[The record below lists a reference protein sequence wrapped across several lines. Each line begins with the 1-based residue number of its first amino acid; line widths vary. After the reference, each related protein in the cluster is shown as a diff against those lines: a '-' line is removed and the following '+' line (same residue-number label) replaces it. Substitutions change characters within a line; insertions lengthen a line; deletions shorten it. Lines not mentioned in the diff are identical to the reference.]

1 MKRGKRLQQSLA
13 VLFSLLLVF
22 SLAACMSDGQQNKPP
37 ANTNSNTNTNNNTN
51 SNTSGDSGASG
62 EATLNADEPAWQLD
76 TSPVELSWFV
86 GASWYGHT
94 WGDNLSS
101 QYVTEKT
108 GVQVKLEVPS
118 GDANEYITLAMT
130 TGQLPDII
138 TLGSWENAVKKLW
151 EGGHVY
157 ALNELAEQYDP
168 YFFKVAG
175 DGTLKWY
182 RQPDGNTYAI
192 PNDSYSPNLMR
203 ETGMT
208 AANQT
213 FLVRKD
219 LYEDM
224 GRPDLTTPEGFLAA
238 LQLLKDQYSTYKGQ
252 PMSPFFAQGNVLYG
266 MTEYLQN
273 LLAVP
278 HEKDGK
284 VYDRITDP
292 DYITWLK
299 TFRTAYERGLINVDF
314 LVDSDTQVEEKT
326 NNARYFMMIREWTGM
341 AAVNPMLAASANP
354 DSYYIA
360 VDGPQNS
367 RGESAKLFPGNM
379 DGWMVT
385 MVSKST
391 KHPDRAIRFL
401 TYLVSEEGQRDLFLG
416 KEGETWEMVGGKPQL
431 KAEMVQLLENDIE
444 KLEKEYGI
452 VDTYWMLRNPVI
464 VNQWRPEK
472 PAVIK
477 QMEDFANK
485 QADIDGAIY
494 KNLDPTGDSDVAVA
508 WQRISQNW
516 LEVMPEL
523 ITAKDEATFDK
534 IFQDFLDR
542 RDAYG
547 FDKVMEYRQAE
558 LDARKAK
565 MAQ

>member
-1 MKRGKRLQQSLA
+1 MKHTHFKK
-13 VLFSLLLVF
+13 FMLLVLAF
-22 SLAACMSDGQQNKPP
+22 VLVLSMAACMAEKKNEPTPQNSEG
-37 ANTNSNTNTNNNTN
+37 T
-51 SNTSGDSGASG
+51 TSQN
-62 EATLNADEPAWQLD
+62 EAPQSETTPKDAAPSPDEAAWKLD
-76 TSPVELSWFV
+76 TSPVDLTWFV
-86 GASWYGHT
+86 GASWYGRS
-94 WGDNLSS
+94 WGESLASR
-101 QYVTEKT
+101 YITEKT
-108 GVQVKLEVPS
+108 GVNVKIEVPS
-118 GDANEYITLAMT
+118 GDANEQMTLMMT
-130 TGQLPDII
+130 SGKLPDVISM
-138 TLGSWENAVKKLW
+138 GSWETAVKKLW
-151 EGGHVY
+151 EGDHVY

-182 RQPDGNTYAI
+182 RQENGNTYGI
-192 PNDSYSPNLMR
+192 PNDSYSPNLMH

-224 GRPDLTTPEGFLAA
+224 GKPDLTTPEGFLDA
-238 LQLLKDQYSTYKGQ
+238 LQLLKDQYSEYKGQ
-252 PMSPFFAQGNVLYG
+252 PMSPFFAQGNVPYG
-266 MTEYLQN
+266 MTEYLHN

-278 HEKDGK
+278 HEQGGK

-292 DYITWLK
+292 DYMTWLK

-314 LVDSDTQVEEKT
+314 LVDSDAQVEEKT

-341 AAVNPMLAASANP
+341 TAVNPMLAASANP

-367 RGESAKLFPGNM
+367 KGESAKLFPGNM

-385 MVSKST
+385 MISKST
-391 KHPDRAIRFL
+391 KNPERAIRFL
-401 TYLVSEEGQRDLFLG
+401 TYLASEEGQRDLFLG
-416 KEGETWEMVGGKPQL
+416 KEGETWDMVDGKPQL
-431 KAEMVQLLENDIE
+431 KAEMVQLLETDIE
-444 KLEKEYGI
+444 KLETEYGI
-452 VDTYWMLRNPVI
+452 MDTYWMMRNPVI

-472 PAVIK
+472 APVIK
-477 QMEDFANK
+477 QMEDFANS
-485 QADIDGAIY
+485 QADIDSGIY
-494 KNLDPTGDSDVAVA
+494 KGLDPLGDSDVAVA
-508 WQRISQNW
+508 WSRIAQNW
-516 LEVMPEL
+516 EEVMPEL
-523 ITAKDEATFDK
+523 ITAKDEAAFDK

-542 RDAYG
+542 RNHYG

-565 MAQ
+565 MAE

>member
-1 MKRGKRLQQSLA
+1 MINGKRLQKGLA
-13 VLFSLLLVF
+13 ILFSLILVF
-22 SLAACMSDGQQNKPP
+22 GLAACMSKESKDTPP
-37 ANTNSNTNTNNNTN
+37 ASSNSNANSGNQRNNGGTDL
-51 SNTSGDSGASG
+51 TGGG
-62 EATLNADEPAWQLD
+62 GTMNADEPAWKLD
-76 TSPVELSWFV
+76 TSPVELTWFI

-94 WGDNLSS
+94 WGDNLAS

-224 GRPDLTTPEGFLAA
+224 GRPDLTTPEGFLNA
-238 LQLLKDQYSTYKGQ
+238 LQLLKERYSTYKGQ
-252 PMSPFFAQGNVLYG
+252 PMSPFFAQGNVQYG

-292 DYITWLK
+292 DYVTWLK

-341 AAVNPMLAASANP
+341 TAVNPMLAASENP

-360 VDGPQNS
+360 VDGPRNS
-367 RGESAKLFPGNM
+367 RGEQAKLFPGNM

-391 KHPDRAIRFL
+391 RHPDRAIRFL

-416 KEGETWEMVGGKPQL
+416 KEGETWEMVNGKPQL
-431 KAEMVQLLENDIE
+431 KPEMVQLLETDIE
-444 KLEKEYGI
+444 KLEKQYGI

-477 QMEDFANK
+477 QMEDFANR

-494 KNLDPTGDSDVAVA
+494 KNLDPTGESDAAVA
-508 WQRISQNW
+508 WLRISQNW

-542 RDAYG
+542 REAYG
-547 FDKVMEYRQAE
+547 FQKVMEHRQAE

-565 MAQ
+565 MGQ

>member
-1 MKRGKRLQQSLA
+1 MKRQRLQRSA
-13 VLFSLLLVF
+13 SVLMALILVL
-22 SLAACMSDGQQNKPP
+22 SLAACMSNNQKNTPPQDSDPGSQNDTP
-37 ANTNSNTNTNNNTN
+37 AVV
-51 SNTSGDSGASG
+51 
-62 EATLNADEPAWQLD
+62 ELNPDEPAWKLD
-76 TSPVELSWFV
+76 TSPVELTWFV

-94 WGDNLSS
+94 WGDNLVS
-101 QYVTEKT
+101 QYITEKT
-108 GVQVKLEVPS
+108 GVHVNIEVPS
-118 GDANEYITLAMT
+118 GDANEFITLMMT

-224 GRPDLTTPEGFLAA
+224 GRPDLTTPEGFLNA
-238 LQLLKDQYSTYKGQ
+238 LQLLKDEYSEYKGQ
-252 PMSPFFAQGNVLYG
+252 PISPFFAQGNVPYG

-284 VYDRITDP
+284 VYDRLTDP

-341 AAVNPMLAASANP
+341 TAVNPMLAASEHP

-360 VDGPQNS
+360 VDGPRNS
-367 RGESAKLFPGNM
+367 KGEPAKLFPGNM

-391 KHPDRAIRFL
+391 KHPERAIRFL

-416 KEGETWEMVGGKPQL
+416 KEGVTWDMVDGKPQL
-431 KAEMVQLLENDIE
+431 KPELVDLLENDIE
-444 KLEKEYGI
+444 KLEKEYG
-452 VDTYWMLRNPVI
+452 VMDTYWMLRNPVI

-472 PAVIK
+472 APVIK
-477 QMEDFANK
+477 QMEDFAN
-485 QADIDGAIY
+485 QYADIDGGIY
-494 KNLDPTGDSDVAVA
+494 KNLDPTGDSDIAVA
-508 WQRISQNW
+508 WMRISQNW
-516 LEVMPEL
+516 EEVMPEL

-547 FDKVMEYRQAE
+547 FQEIMEYRQAE
-558 LDARKAK
+558 LDLRKAK
-565 MAQ
+565 MAD

>member
-1 MKRGKRLQQSLA
+1 MKKNYTKHRVAIILSLI
-13 VLFSLLLVF
+13 LTLGLT
-22 SLAACMSDGQQNKPP
+22 ACTSGNNGNAPTSQP
-37 ANTNSNTNTNNNTN
+37 TNN
-51 SNTSGDSGASG
+51 SQQPDPTS
-62 EATLNADEPAWQLD
+62 EQVTLNPDEAAWKLD
-76 TSPVELSWFV
+76 TSPVDLTWFV
-86 GASWYGHT
+86 GASWYGRT
-94 WGDNLSS
+94 WGESLNSKYIS
-101 QYVTEKT
+101 EKT
-108 GVQVKLEVPS
+108 GVNITLEVPS
-118 GDANEYITLAMT
+118 GDANEHITLMMT
-130 TGQLPDII
+130 SGKLPDLISM
-138 TLGSWENAVKKLW
+138 GSWETAVKKLW
-151 EGGHVY
+151 EGDHVY

-182 RQPDGNTYAI
+182 RQENGNTYGV
-192 PNDSYSPNLMR
+192 PNDSYSPNLMH

-219 LYEDM
+219 LYEEM
-224 GRPDLTTPEGFLAA
+224 GSPDLSTPEGFLGA
-238 LQLLKDQYSTYKGQ
+238 LQLLKDQYSEYKGQ
-252 PMSPFFAQGNVLYG
+252 PMSPFFAQGNVPYG

-284 VYDRITDP
+284 VYDRVTDP
-292 DYITWLK
+292 DYVNWLK

-326 NNARYFMMIREWTGM
+326 NNARYFMMVREWNGM

-367 RGESAKLFPGNM
+367 KGDSAKLFPGNM

-385 MVSKST
+385 MISKST
-391 KHPDRAIRFL
+391 KNPERAIRFL
-401 TYLVSEEGQRDLFLG
+401 TYLASEEGQKDLFLG
-416 KEGETWEMVGGKPQL
+416 KEGETWETVDGKPQL
-431 KAEMVQLLENDIE
+431 KPELATMLENDIE

-452 VDTYWMLRNPVI
+452 MDTYWMMRNPVI

-472 PAVIK
+472 AAVIK
-477 QMEDFANK
+477 QMEDFANS
-485 QADIDGAIY
+485 QADIDSGIY
-494 KNLDPTGDSDVAVA
+494 KGLDPLGDSDAAVA
-508 WQRISQNW
+508 WSRISQNW
-516 LEVMPEL
+516 EEVLPEL
-523 ITAKDEATFDK
+523 ITAKDEAAFDK
-534 IFQDFLDR
+534 IFESFLSR
-542 RDAYG
+542 RDGYG
-547 FDKVMEYRQAE
+547 FDKVMEYRQTE

-565 MAQ
+565 MAE

>member
-1 MKRGKRLQQSLA
+1 MKSKPVRP
-13 VLFSLLLVF
+13 V
-22 SLAACMSDGQQNKPP
+22 LAAMMAITLALSTAACSSNSATKE
-37 ANTNSNTNTNNNTN
+37 NTPT
-51 SNTSGDSGASG
+51 AAPQA
-62 EATLNADEPAWQLD
+62 EATTAPQAEAKLNAEEPAWKLD
-76 TSPVELSWFV
+76 TSPVDLTWFV
-86 GASWYGHT
+86 GANWYAHT
-94 WGDNLSS
+94 WGESLASK
-101 QYVTEKT
+101 YVTEKT
-108 GVQVKLEVPS
+108 GVNVKLEVPS
-118 GDANEYITLAMT
+118 GEANEQVTLMMT
-130 TGQLPDII
+130 SGKLPDLISM
-138 TLGSWENAVKKLW
+138 GSWETAVKKLW
-151 EGGHVY
+151 EGDHVY
-157 ALNELAEQYDP
+157 ALNELADKYDP

-182 RQPDGNTYAI
+182 RQENGNTYGV
-192 PNDSYSPNLMR
+192 PNDSYSPNLMH

-219 LYEDM
+219 LYEEM
-224 GRPDLTTPEGFLAA
+224 GKPDLSTPEGFLGA
-238 LQLLKDQYSTYKGQ
+238 LQLLKDKYPEYKGQ
-252 PMSPFFAQGNVLYG
+252 PISPFFAQGNVPYG

-284 VYDRITDP
+284 VYDRTTDP
-292 DYITWLK
+292 DYIAWLK

-341 AAVNPMLAASANP
+341 SAVNPMLAASANP

-367 RGESAKLFPGNM
+367 KGESAKLFPGNM

-391 KHPDRAIRFL
+391 EHPERTIRFL
-401 TYLVSEEGQRDLFLG
+401 TYLASEEGQRDLFLG
-416 KEGETWEMVGGKPQL
+416 KEGETWDSAGGKPQL
-431 KAEMVQLLENDIE
+431 KAEFAEMLGSNIE

-452 VDTYWMLRNPVI
+452 LDTYWMMRNPVI

-472 PAVIK
+472 APVIK
-477 QMEDFANK
+477 QMEDFANA
-485 QADIDGAIY
+485 QADIDSGIY
-494 KNLDPTGDSDVAVA
+494 KGLDPLGDSDVAVA
-508 WQRISQNW
+508 WSRISQNW
-516 LEVMPEL
+516 EEVLPEL
-523 ITAKDEATFDK
+523 ITAKDEAAFDK
-534 IFQDFLDR
+534 VFESFLSR
-542 RDAYG
+542 RDGYG
-547 FDKVMEYRQAE
+547 FAQVMEYRQTE

-565 MAQ
+565 MAAE

>member
-1 MKRGKRLQQSLA
+1 MKSNSVKQWMA
-13 VLFSLLLVF
+13 VAMAVVLMLG
-22 SLAACMSDGQQNKPP
+22 LAACTGSGSNESTPSPQPSGSSQQP
-37 ANTNSNTNTNNNTN
+37 
-51 SNTSGDSGASG
+51 SG
-62 EATLNADEPAWQLD
+62 EASPNPDEPGWKLD
-76 TSPVELSWFV
+76 TSPVDLTWFV
-86 GASWYGHT
+86 GANWYAHSWGES
-94 WGDNLSS
+94 LASK
-101 QYVTEKT
+101 YVTEKT
-108 GVQVKLEVPS
+108 GVNVKLEVPS
-118 GDANEYITLAMT
+118 GEANEQITLMMT
-130 TGQLPDII
+130 SGKLPDLI

-151 EGGHVY
+151 EGDHVY
-157 ALNELAEQYDP
+157 ALNELADQYDP

-175 DGTLKWY
+175 DGALKWY
-182 RQPDGNTYAI
+182 RQENGNTYGV
-192 PNDSYSPNLMR
+192 PNDSYSPSLMR
-203 ETGMT
+203 ETGIS

-224 GRPDLTTPEGFLAA
+224 GKPDLTTPEGFLNA
-238 LQLLKDQYSTYKGQ
+238 LQVLKDQYSEYKGQ
-252 PMSPFFAQGNVLYG
+252 PISPFFAQGNVPYG

-284 VYDRITDP
+284 VYDRMTDP
-292 DYITWLK
+292 DYIAWLK

-341 AAVNPMLAASANP
+341 TAVNPMLAASGNP

-367 RGESAKLFPGNM
+367 NGDSAKLFPGNM

-385 MVSKST
+385 MISKTT
-391 KHPDRAIRFL
+391 KNPERAIRFL
-401 TYLVSEEGQRDLFLG
+401 SYLASEEGQRDLFLG
-416 KEGETWEMVGGKPQL
+416 KEGETWDMADGKPQL
-431 KAEMVQLLENDIE
+431 KAEMVQLLETDIE

-452 VDTYWMLRNPVI
+452 VDTYWMMRNPVL

-472 PAVIK
+472 ASVIK
-477 QMEDFANK
+477 QMEDFANG
-485 QADIDGAIY
+485 QADIDGGIY
-494 KNLDPTGDSDVAVA
+494 KGLDPLGDSDAAVA
-508 WQRISQNW
+508 WSRISQNW
-516 LEVMPEL
+516 EEVLPEL
-523 ITAKDEATFDK
+523 ITAKDEAAFDK
-534 IFQDFLDR
+534 IFESFLAR
-542 RDAYG
+542 RQEYG

-565 MAQ
+565 MAE

>member
-1 MKRGKRLQQSLA
+1 MKRQHLQRSA
-13 VLFSLLLVF
+13 SVLMALILVL
-22 SLAACMSDGQQNKPP
+22 SLAACMSNNQK
-37 ANTNSNTNTNNNTN
+37 NTRSQ
-51 SNTSGDSGASG
+51 DSGPGSQNDTPAVV
-62 EATLNADEPAWQLD
+62 ELNPDEPAWKLD
-76 TSPVELSWFV
+76 TSPVELTWFV

-94 WGDNLSS
+94 WGDNLVS
-101 QYVTEKT
+101 QYITEKT
-108 GVQVKLEVPS
+108 GVHVNIEVPS
-118 GDANEYITLAMT
+118 GDANEFITLMMT

-224 GRPDLTTPEGFLAA
+224 GRPDLTTPEGFLNA
-238 LQLLKDQYSTYKGQ
+238 LQLLKDEYSEYKGQ
-252 PMSPFFAQGNVLYG
+252 PISPFFAQGNVPYG

-284 VYDRITDP
+284 VYDRLTDP

-341 AAVNPMLAASANP
+341 TAVNPMLAASEHP

-360 VDGPQNS
+360 VDGPRNS
-367 RGESAKLFPGNM
+367 KGEPAKLFPGNM

-391 KHPDRAIRFL
+391 KHPERAIRFL

-416 KEGETWEMVGGKPQL
+416 KEGVTWDMVDGKPQL
-431 KAEMVQLLENDIE
+431 KPELVELLENDIE
-444 KLEKEYGI
+444 KLEKEYG
-452 VDTYWMLRNPVI
+452 VMDTYWMLRNPVI

-472 PAVIK
+472 APVIK
-477 QMEDFANK
+477 QMEDFAN
-485 QADIDGAIY
+485 QYADIDGGIY
-494 KNLDPTGDSDVAVA
+494 KNLDPTGDSDIAVA
-508 WQRISQNW
+508 WMRISQNW
-516 LEVMPEL
+516 EEVMPEL

-547 FDKVMEYRQAE
+547 FQEIMEYRQAE
-558 LDARKAK
+558 LDLRKAK
-565 MAQ
+565 MAD

>member
-1 MKRGKRLQQSLA
+1 MKRQRLQRSA
-13 VLFSLLLVF
+13 SVLMALILVL
-22 SLAACMSDGQQNKPP
+22 SLAACMSNNQKNTPPQDSDPGSQNDTP
-37 ANTNSNTNTNNNTN
+37 AVV
-51 SNTSGDSGASG
+51 
-62 EATLNADEPAWQLD
+62 ELNPDEPAWKLD
-76 TSPVELSWFV
+76 TSPVELTWFV

-94 WGDNLSS
+94 WGDNLVS
-101 QYVTEKT
+101 QYITEKT
-108 GVQVKLEVPS
+108 GVHVNIEVPS
-118 GDANEYITLAMT
+118 GDANEFITLMMT

-224 GRPDLTTPEGFLAA
+224 GRPDLTTPEGFLNA
-238 LQLLKDQYSTYKGQ
+238 LQLLKDEYSEYKGQ
-252 PMSPFFAQGNVLYG
+252 PISPFFAQGNVPYG

-284 VYDRITDP
+284 VYDRLTDP

-341 AAVNPMLAASANP
+341 TAVNPMLAASEHP

-360 VDGPQNS
+360 VDGPRNS
-367 RGESAKLFPGNM
+367 KGEPAKLFPGNM

-391 KHPDRAIRFL
+391 KHPERAIRFL

-416 KEGETWEMVGGKPQL
+416 KEGVTWDMVDGKPQL
-431 KAEMVQLLENDIE
+431 KPELVDLLENDIE
-444 KLEKEYGI
+444 KLEKEYG
-452 VDTYWMLRNPVI
+452 VMDTYWMLRNPVI

-472 PAVIK
+472 APVIK
-477 QMEDFANK
+477 QMEDFAN
-485 QADIDGAIY
+485 QYADIDGGIY
-494 KNLDPTGDSDVAVA
+494 KSLDPTGDSDIAVA
-508 WQRISQNW
+508 WMRISQNW
-516 LEVMPEL
+516 EEVMPEL

-547 FDKVMEYRQAE
+547 FQEIMEYRQAE
-558 LDARKAK
+558 LDLRKAK
-565 MAQ
+565 MAD

>member
-1 MKRGKRLQQSLA
+1 MKRQRLQRSA
-13 VLFSLLLVF
+13 SVLMALILVL
-22 SLAACMSDGQQNKPP
+22 SLAACMSNNQKNTPPQDSDPGSQNDTP
-37 ANTNSNTNTNNNTN
+37 AVV
-51 SNTSGDSGASG
+51 
-62 EATLNADEPAWQLD
+62 ELNADEPAWKLD
-76 TSPVELSWFV
+76 TSPVELTWFV

-94 WGDNLSS
+94 WGDNLVS
-101 QYVTEKT
+101 QYITEKT
-108 GVQVKLEVPS
+108 GVHVNIEVPS
-118 GDANEYITLAMT
+118 GDANEFITLMMT

-224 GRPDLTTPEGFLAA
+224 GRPDLTTPEGFLNA
-238 LQLLKDQYSTYKGQ
+238 LQLLKDEYSEYKGQ
-252 PMSPFFAQGNVLYG
+252 PISPFFAQGNVPYG

-284 VYDRITDP
+284 VYDRLTDP

-341 AAVNPMLAASANP
+341 TAVNPMLAASEHP

-360 VDGPQNS
+360 VDGPRNS
-367 RGESAKLFPGNM
+367 KGEPAKLFPGNM

-391 KHPDRAIRFL
+391 KHPERAIRFL

-416 KEGETWEMVGGKPQL
+416 KEGVTWDMVDGKPQL
-431 KAEMVQLLENDIE
+431 KPELVDLLENDIE
-444 KLEKEYGI
+444 KLEKEYG
-452 VDTYWMLRNPVI
+452 VMDTYWMLRNPVI

-472 PAVIK
+472 APVIK
-477 QMEDFANK
+477 QMEDFAN
-485 QADIDGAIY
+485 QYADIDGGIY
-494 KNLDPTGDSDVAVA
+494 KSLDPTGDSDIAVA
-508 WQRISQNW
+508 WMRISQNW
-516 LEVMPEL
+516 EEVMPEL

-547 FDKVMEYRQAE
+547 FQEIMEYRQAE
-558 LDARKAK
+558 LDLRKAK
-565 MAQ
+565 MAD